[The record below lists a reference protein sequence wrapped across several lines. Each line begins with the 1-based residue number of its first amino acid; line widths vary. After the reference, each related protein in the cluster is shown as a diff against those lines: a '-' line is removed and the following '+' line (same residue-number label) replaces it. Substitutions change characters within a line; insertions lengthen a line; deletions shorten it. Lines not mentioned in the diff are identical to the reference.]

1 VRERRRKITEKTR
14 ELGKFIPGGHKMNTA
29 EMFQAASKYVKFL
42 QAQIGILELMGS
54 TQVKSH
60 SLSNFLAG
68 TENVLQI

>member
-1 VRERRRKITEKTR
+1 
-14 ELGKFIPGGHKMNTA
+14 MNTA